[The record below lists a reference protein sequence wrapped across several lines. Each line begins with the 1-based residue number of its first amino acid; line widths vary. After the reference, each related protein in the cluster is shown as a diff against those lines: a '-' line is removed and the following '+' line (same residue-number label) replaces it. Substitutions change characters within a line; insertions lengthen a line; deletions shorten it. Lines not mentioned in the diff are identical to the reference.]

1 MLVSAVVL
9 FDPVRWNVFAS
20 VPHSILTSAVS
31 GVSSHKSAESSH
43 ANVERA
49 AAALKAGQI
58 ALLPTETV
66 YGLFV
71 SASRAQDLITLRK
84 THDKQFDPN
93 SPVATTWHAPSV
105 DAVTSVLE
113 IRTPVHLHL
122 LRALARS
129 GGPVR
134 FLIESSE
141 STGKQLIAK
150 HASLPVFKDDTK
162 TGGGFT
168 FSVRI
173 PEHKV
178 CAAVLEQVNDFI
190 VADRASGLGLCD
202 PAFTDGVALKPDAE
216 VLAKSLGIPAII
228 DAGSTHY
235 KTGST
240 TIRLTREGWWKF
252 ESAGALSESQ
262 VRAKVETSVLFVC
275 TGNTCR
281 SPMGEAV
288 AKHLLAKP
296 GVTLKPTRIAS
307 AGVSAFGDDPMTPEA
322 REALRGFGIN
332 AGPHRSQA
340 LTKSLVENADVI
352 YAMTNA
358 HAKRVVELIPDAKD
372 KVQLLDPTGRDIA
385 DPIGGTLADY
395 RASAETIAKLVE
407 QRLAELHLILPP
419 NRKGILET
427 W

>member
-1 MLVSAVVL
+1 MEKAV
-9 FDPVRWNVFAS
+9 
-20 VPHSILTSAVS
+20 
-31 GVSSHKSAESSH
+31 
-43 ANVERA
+43 
-49 AAALKAGQI
+49 AALKAGQV

-71 SASRAQDLITLRK
+71 QSSRVQDLIAIRK
-84 THDKQFDPN
+84 THDKHFDPKTQ
-93 SPVATTWHAPSV
+93 VAATWHAPSV
-105 DAVTSVLE
+105 ERVTSVLN

-122 LRALARS
+122 LRSLAP
-129 GGPVR
+129 GPVR
-134 FLIESSE
+134 FLIEMSE
-141 STGKQLIAK
+141 ANGQQLLAK
-150 HASLPVFKDDTK
+150 HSGLPVFKDE
-162 TGGGFT
+162 GSSSIGMT

-173 PEHKV
+173 PDH
-178 CAAVLEQVNDFI
+178 AACKKVLEVIDDFV

-202 PAFTDGVALKPDAE
+202 TAFVDGVALRSDADTI
-216 VLAKSLGIPAII
+216 AKSLGIAATV
-228 DAGSTHY
+228 DAGPTHY

-252 ESAGALSESQ
+252 ESAGALSEGQ

-281 SPMGEAV
+281 SPMAEAV

-296 GVTLKPTRIAS
+296 GVTLKPTRVAS

-322 REALRGFGIN
+322 REALKGFSIN

-340 LTKSLVENADVI
+340 LTKSLVEGADVI

-358 HAKRVVELIPDAKD
+358 HARRIIELMPAAKD
-372 KVQLLDPTGRDIA
+372 KVQLLDPTGRDVS

-407 QRLAELHLILPP
+407 QRLEELHLILPP